1 MLTIGYNIN
10 IIKLILIKL
19 LNFKGKDVE
28 MKVSTK
34 GKYAVLAAYE
44 LAVSYNKQA
53 LTIKAIA
60 DNQQIPKQ
68 YLDQLMKKLRQQ
80 GVVESIRGPKGGYR
94 LSRPPGEITVGEVIR
109 AVEEP
114 TVPVECKNG
123 EKCGKCESCVASIL
137 WDKIA
142 NSISRVIDRETLE
155 DMLNY

>member
-1 MLTIGYNIN
+1 
-10 IIKLILIKL
+10 
-19 LNFKGKDVE
+19 

-44 LAVSYNKQA
+44 LAVNYNKQA

-60 DNQQIPKQ
+60 DSQQIPRQ
-68 YLDQLMKKLRQQ
+68 YLEQLMKMLREQ
-80 GVVESIRGPKGGYR
+80 GIADSIRGAKGGYK
-94 LSRPPGEITVGEVIR
+94 LSRPPKEITIGEVIR

-114 TVPVECKNG
+114 TVPVECKGG
-123 EKCGKCESCVASIL
+123 EKCGKCDTCVANIL

-142 NSISRVIDRETLE
+142 DSISRVIDTETLE